1 MFPPSIPIDT
11 PGGSYPD
18 PVDAPDHSP
27 SETPESPADEP
38 VEAPSTDR
46 RPPWATAMFAL
57 LALVLVGQVALG
69 WLFWT
74 RSDELAADVANAN
87 AQTQRLALDVA
98 GLATDVAGLEAASP
112 VPNTGGSTGA
122 ATGLPAYPASG
133 PDPAVGLTI
142 PEITGIDHYTG
153 EEIRLGVGDRATIT
167 MVWAHWCPYCQDELP
182 MLQDVVASGALDG
195 YDGVRIQTV
204 STFIDDS
211 RPNPLGPYLEEL
223 ALDVPVL
230 VDDDGSIAAQLG
242 MSAVPAWIVTSPEG
256 EVLGRFSGAIGE
268 ESFLAVVA
276 DVQALV
282 DEG

>member
-1 MFPPSIPIDT
+1 
-11 PGGSYPD
+11 
-18 PVDAPDHSP
+18 VDASDHHP
-27 SETPESPADEP
+27 SETPEDPSDET
-38 VEAPSTDR
+38 VAPSGGDR
-46 RPPWATAMFAL
+46 RPPWANAMFVL
-57 LALVLVGQVALG
+57 LALVLAGQVALG
-69 WLFWT
+69 WLVWT
-74 RSDELAADVANAN
+74 RSDELAGDVADAN

-98 GLATDVAGLEAASP
+98 GLATDVAGLEAASSAP
-112 VPNTGGSTGA
+112 SSGNPAA

-142 PEITGIDHYTG
+142 PDITGTDHYTG
-153 EEIRLGVGDRATIT
+153 DEIRLGVGDQATIT
-167 MVWAHWCPYCQDELP
+167 MVWAHWCPYCQQELP
-182 MLQDVVASGALDG
+182 MLQDVVTSGALDEF
-195 YDGVRIQTV
+195 DGVRIQTV

-211 RPNPLGPYLEEL
+211 RPNPLGPYLDEL

-230 VDDDGSIAAQLG
+230 VDDDGSVAAQLG
-242 MSAVPAWIVTSPEG
+242 MAAVPAWIVTSPDG